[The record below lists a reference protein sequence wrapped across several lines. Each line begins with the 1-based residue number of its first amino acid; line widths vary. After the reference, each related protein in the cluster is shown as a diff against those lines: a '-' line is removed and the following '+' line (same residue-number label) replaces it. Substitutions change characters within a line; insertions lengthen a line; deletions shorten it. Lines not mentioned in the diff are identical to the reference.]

1 MTPALEE
8 LFMRLIEK
16 KSRLSAKHAVLSL
29 IAASLALLISA
40 ALASASSLSLGQ
52 DKDGKPDF
60 TGKWKAES
68 LTKETG
74 EPPIPPGAEKEM
86 NEVDHKDPELKII
99 RSFEERPGVIELR
112 FTINGMEGTIT
123 DPNGSTHKS
132 KAGWSGKRL
141 IITAQF
147 PQGEY
152 KETWDLDDD
161 RKTLTI
167 AKEFLGNRWKMVYKR
182 Q

>member
-16 KSRLSAKHAVLSL
+16 KSCISAKHGALSL
-29 IAASLALLISA
+29 IAVSLALLISA
-40 ALASASSLSLGQ
+40 ALASASALSLGQ

-68 LTKETG
+68 LTKEAG
-74 EPPIPPGAEKEM
+74 EPPLPPGAEKEI
-86 NEVDHKDPELKII
+86 NEVDHKDSELNIT
-99 RSFEERPGVIELR
+99 RSYEELPRAIKLR
-112 FTINGMEGTIT
+112 FTIDGNEGTIT
-123 DPNGSTHKS
+123 EQNGTTFRS

-141 IITAQF
+141 IITAQLT
-147 PQGEY
+147 GNEL

-167 AKEFLGNRWKMVYKR
+167 SKEFLGNRWKMVYKR